1 MSYKFV
7 KNIILKGKVEVL
19 TGLHIGGSKDKLEI
33 GGVDSPV
40 VRNPKTNYPYIPGS
54 SLKGKMRMSL
64 EYSLGK
70 VNVTTDKAGKLHG
83 EVSTDENICRIF
95 GTSASGADYGPTR
108 LTIRDAGPDAATVEM
123 WRKDLNTELPY
134 TELKSENFIDRLT
147 SEANP
152 RFLER
157 VVAGSQFDVELIY
170 GIFDFNDGGEKDIR
184 NFKFV
189 LEGLRLLEHSG
200 IGGSVSRGY
209 GQIRF
214 RLAQPF
220 IVTAED
226 YRTGSEVYKN
236 STRPVDTDTKLYT
249 LDEASIFNIN

>member
-7 KNIILKGKVEVL
+7 KNIVLKGKIEVL

-40 VRNPKTNYPYIPGS
+40 IRNPKTNYPYIPGS
-54 SLKGKMRMSL
+54 SIKGKMRMSL

-70 VNVTTDKAGKLHG
+70 INVTKDKLGKLHG
-83 EVSTDENICRIF
+83 EVSTDPDICRIF
-95 GTSASGADYGPTR
+95 GTSAKEADYGPTR
-108 LTIRDAGPDAATVEM
+108 LTIRDANPDEETEKM
-123 WRKDLNTELPY
+123 WKNDLNTELTY

-157 VVAGSQFDVELIY
+157 VVAGSKFDIELIY
-170 GIFDFNDGGEKDIR
+170 GIFDFNDEGKKDIE
-184 NFKFV
+184 NFKYV

-200 IGGSVSRGY
+200 LGGSVSRGY
-209 GQIRF
+209 GQVRF
-214 RLAQPF
+214 RLAAPF
-220 IVTAED
+220 IVTADD
-226 YRTGSEVYKN
+226 YRTGSAAYQS
-236 STRPVDTDTKLYT
+236 STKPIDENTNLYT
-249 LDEASIFNIN
+249 LDDASIFNFN